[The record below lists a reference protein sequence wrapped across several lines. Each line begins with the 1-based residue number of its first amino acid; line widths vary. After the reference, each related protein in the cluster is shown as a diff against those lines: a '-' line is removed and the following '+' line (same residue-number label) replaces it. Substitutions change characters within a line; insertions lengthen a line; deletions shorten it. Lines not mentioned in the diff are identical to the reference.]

1 MSMQVK
7 LYNLFL
13 LDQQL
18 KGLTSRLDSATG
30 RLARQ
35 KKKIDQ
41 LNQQKKELGDQSKQ
55 LQVQASVFE
64 KQSNDINAR
73 VDTLRNQMNSVKT
86 NKEYSAL
93 LLEVNTLKAEKAK
106 VEDQALEFMT
116 KIDSLKSQAAAAD
129 TQVGEQAKL
138 VAIAEKEVAE
148 AHAEISKELTELKN
162 RRDAAKEGIPEATLS
177 EYDRLYEQQ
186 DGEPVA
192 GVSIESMKNHEFSC
206 TGCFIGLPLER
217 VNRLLRNND
226 EIVVCPNCDRILYM
240 SEETRSAFA
249 PKPKKGA
256 KGE

>member
-1 MSMQVK
+1 MSLQVK

-18 KGLTSRLDSATG
+18 KGLTGRLDQATG

-41 LNQQKKELGDQSKQ
+41 FNVQKKELHEQTKQ
-55 LQVQASVFE
+55 LQVQASVLE
-64 KQSNDINAR
+64 KQSNEINTR
-73 VDTLRNQMNSVKT
+73 VETLRNQMNSVKT

-93 LLEVNTLKAEKAK
+93 LLEVNTLKAEKSK

-116 KIDSLKSQAAAAD
+116 KLDALKGQTAGVETQAA
-129 TQVGEQAKL
+129 EQDKMVQSAQKD
-138 VAIAEKEVAE
+138 VTE
-148 AHAEISKELTELKN
+148 AHAEISKELAELKA
-162 RRDAAKEGIPEATLS
+162 RRDAAKEGIAPATLD
-177 EYDRLYEQQ
+177 EYARLYEQT

-192 GVSIESMKNHEFSC
+192 GVSIESMKNHEYSC
-206 TGCFIGLPLER
+206 TGCYIGLPLER

-226 EIVVCPNCDRILYM
+226 EIVACPNCDRILCM
-240 SEETRSAFA
+240 AEEVRGAFV

-256 KGE
+256 RGE

>member
-30 RLARQ
+30 RLTRQ

-64 KQSNDINAR
+64 KQSNDINTR
-73 VDTLRNQMNSVKT
+73 VETLRNQMNSVKT

-93 LLEVNTLKAEKAK
+93 LLEVNTLKAEKSK

-116 KIDSLKSQAAAAD
+116 KMEAIKA
-129 TQVGEQAKL
+129 QVATAEGQVAEQAKM
-138 VAIAEKEVAE
+138 VTIAEKDVAE
-148 AHAEISKELTELKN
+148 AHAEISKELAELKTK
-162 RRDAAKEGIPEATLS
+162 RDASKEGIPEATLG
-177 EYDRLYEQQ
+177 EYDRLYEQLE
-186 DGEPVA
+186 GEPVA
-192 GVSIESMKNHEFSC
+192 GVSIESMKNHEYSC

-226 EIVVCPNCDRILYM
+226 EIVVCPNCDRILYL
-240 SEETRSAFA
+240 SQETRGAFA

>member
-1 MSMQVK
+1 MSLQLK

-18 KGLTSRLDSATG
+18 KGLTGRLDQATN
-30 RLARQ
+30 RQARQ

-41 LNQQKKELGDQSKQ
+41 FNLQKKELHEQTKQ

-64 KQSNDINAR
+64 KQSNEINTR
-73 VDTLRNQMNSVKT
+73 VETLRNQMNNVKT

-93 LLEVNTLKAEKAK
+93 LLEVNTLKAEKSK

-116 KIDSLKSQAAAAD
+116 KLDALKGQTTAVEA
-129 TQVGEQAKL
+129 QIVEQDKL
-138 VAIAEKEVAE
+138 VQIAQKDVAE
-148 AHAEISKELTELKN
+148 AHAEISKELTELKG
-162 RRDAAKEGIPEATLS
+162 RRDQAKEGIALPTLA
-177 EYDRLYEQQ
+177 EYARLYEQT

-192 GVSIESMKNHEFSC
+192 GVSIESMKNHEYSC

-226 EIVVCPNCDRILYM
+226 ELVVCPNCDRILYLA
-240 SEETRSAFA
+240 EEVRGAFI
-249 PKPKKGA
+249 PKPKKGS
-256 KGE
+256 KE